1 MGLYRL
7 HHLLNFNC
15 TDTADRC
22 PQTVYRWMT
31 VVLSQCGNLL
41 ESDVQDRAFYE
52 EKRLTELTVFRV
64 KVQDLVVVFVVH
76 VVRASWS
83 MSQ

>member
-1 MGLYRL
+1 MV
-7 HHLLNFNC
+7 
-15 TDTADRC
+15 
-22 PQTVYRWMT
+22 P
-31 VVLSQCGNLL
+31 SQCGNLL
-41 ESDVQDRAFYE
+41 ESDAQDRVFYE
-52 EKRLTELTVFRV
+52 EKRLTELTDFRV